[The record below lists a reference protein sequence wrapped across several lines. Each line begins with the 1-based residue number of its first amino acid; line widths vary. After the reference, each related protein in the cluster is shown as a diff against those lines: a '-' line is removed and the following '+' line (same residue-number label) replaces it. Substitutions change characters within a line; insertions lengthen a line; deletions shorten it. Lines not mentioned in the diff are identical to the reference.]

1 MRQRAA
7 VTVLATGLLASGLT
21 ACGDSGSSGGSIIP
35 PTQSPTVFFINAPT
49 AVRVG
54 ETTPP
59 FTVQVSVPGGARS
72 SQFIELE
79 TFNPSGV
86 RVQNQFFNP
95 QQVNCN
101 PGSTFCSFNTDFRV
115 VFGDPAGV
123 WQFRVTAFDQQN
135 RPGSQ
140 ALLITVF
147 Q

>member
-1 MRQRAA
+1 MQRAA
-7 VTVLATGLLASGLT
+7 LTVLATSLLATGLA

-35 PTQSPTVFFINAPT
+35 PTQNPTVSFINAPT
-49 AVRVG
+49 SVQVG
-54 ETTPP
+54 TSTPA

-72 SQFIELE
+72 AQFIELE
-79 TFNPSGV
+79 TFNPSGT

-101 PGSTFCSFNTDFRV
+101 PGSTFCSFVTDFRV
-115 VFGDPAGV
+115 VLGDPIGV

-135 RPGSQ
+135 RSGSQ
-140 ALLITVF
+140 TLFITVF

>member
-1 MRQRAA
+1 MQRAA
-7 VTVLATGLLASGLT
+7 LTVLAAGLLTTGLA
-21 ACGDSGSSGGSIIP
+21 ACGDSGSSGGSIVP
-35 PTQSPTVFFINAPT
+35 PTQNPVVSFINAPT
-49 AVRVG
+49 SVRVG
-54 ETTPP
+54 ESTPP
-59 FTVQVSVPGGARS
+59 FTVQASVPGGARS

-79 TFNPSGV
+79 TFNPSGT

-135 RPGSQ
+135 RSGSQ
-140 ALLITVF
+140 TLFITVF

>member
-1 MRQRAA
+1 MQRA
-7 VTVLATGLLASGLT
+7 VLTMLATGLLVTGLA
-21 ACGDSGSSGGSIIP
+21 ACGDRGSSGGSIVL
-35 PTQSPTVFFINAPT
+35 PTQSPSVFFINAPT
-49 AVRVG
+49 FVRVG
-54 ETTPP
+54 ESTPP
-59 FTVQVSVPGGARS
+59 FTVQVSVPGGARF

-79 TFNPSGV
+79 TFNPNGV

-115 VFGDPAGV
+115 VFGDPAGI

-135 RPGSQ
+135 RSGSQ
-140 ALLITVF
+140 TLFITVL